1 MNTLDKAC
9 LTFIVD
15 ALNYA
20 TKISD
25 KLLVKM
31 ISEALLNYSIIF
43 RDNEMKKYSEEIYR
57 KYSEDIEVE
66 EVLAAKKEFKKDY
79 YLLPAIYISLK
90 LLDKSD
96 KNILRVVK
104 LLLDAANCLAGE
116 IKFNTSSIK
125 EKATR
130 DILQIYYEVEEQLFG
145 EDVHY
150 VPFEKMW
157 RIIVETRKNPR
168 VEDITT
174 IDFIYETIRKLK
186 IKNVHGEEL
195 SEALMMIINSLY
207 KSEGVKE
214 LAKAIIQ
221 IESEK

>member
-43 RDNEMKKYSEEIYR
+43 RDDEVKKYSEEIYR
-57 KYSEDIEVE
+57 KYSEDVEVE
-66 EVLAAKKEFKKDY
+66 EVLATKKEFKKDY
-79 YLLPAIYISLK
+79 YLLPAIYTSLK
-90 LLDKSD
+90 LLDKSE
-96 KNILRVVK
+96 KNIFRVVK
-104 LLLDAANCLAGE
+104 LLLEAANCLAGK
-116 IKFNTSSIK
+116 IKFNTSNIK
-125 EKATR
+125 EEVTK

-157 RIIVETRKNPR
+157 HIIVETRKTPR
-168 VEDITT
+168 VGDITT

-207 KSEGVKE
+207 KSEEVKE
-214 LAKAIIQ
+214 LAKAVIQ
-221 IESEK
+221 IESKK

>member
-1 MNTLDKAC
+1 LDKAC

-43 RDNEMKKYSEEIYR
+43 RDDEVKKYSEEIYR
-57 KYSEDIEVE
+57 KYSEDVEVE
-66 EVLAAKKEFKKDY
+66 EVLATKKEFKKDY
-79 YLLPAIYISLK
+79 YLLPAIYTSLK
-90 LLDKSD
+90 LLDKSE
-96 KNILRVVK
+96 KNIFRVVK
-104 LLLDAANCLAGE
+104 LLLEAANCLAGK
-116 IKFNTSSIK
+116 IKFNTSNIK
-125 EKATR
+125 EEVTK

-157 RIIVETRKNPR
+157 HIIVETRKTPR
-168 VEDITT
+168 VGDITT

-207 KSEGVKE
+207 KSEEVKE
-214 LAKAIIQ
+214 LAKAVIQ
-221 IESEK
+221 IESKK

>member
-43 RDNEMKKYSEEIYR
+43 RDDEVKKYSEEIYR
-57 KYSEDIEVE
+57 KYSEDVEVE
-66 EVLAAKKEFKKDY
+66 EVLATKKEFKKDY
-79 YLLPAIYISLK
+79 YLLPAIYTSLK
-90 LLDKSD
+90 LLNKSD
-96 KNILRVVK
+96 KNIFRVVK
-104 LLLDAANCLAGE
+104 LLLEAANCLAGK

-125 EKATR
+125 EEVTK

-157 RIIVETRKNPR
+157 RIIVETRKTPR

-186 IKNVHGEEL
+186 IKNVHGN
-195 SEALMMIINSLY
+195 SYRSYRYRRCINDRVFSY
-207 KSEGVKE
+207 
-214 LAKAIIQ
+214 IQ
-221 IESEK
+221 C

>member
-1 MNTLDKAC
+1 MDKAC

-90 LLDKSD
+90 LLDKGD

-174 IDFIYETIRKLK
+174 IDIIYETIRKLK